1 MSSMIMIKF
10 YNCLSNNKTTIL
22 IKIIIFIKT
31 IMFISTTNKI
41 MSKEYYKKF
50 LSTKF
55 LTDRIISNQMIK
67 EARKLMEEL
76 YKINN

>member
-1 MSSMIMIKF
+1 MIKF

>member
-1 MSSMIMIKF
+1 MIKF
-10 YNCLSNNKTTIL
+10 YNCLSINKTTIL

-31 IMFISTTNKI
+31 IMFISTTNKT

-50 LSTKF
+50 LSMKF

-67 EARKLMEEL
+67 EVRKFMEEL

>member
-1 MSSMIMIKF
+1 MIMIKF
-10 YNCLSNNKTTIL
+10 YNCLSINKTTIL

-31 IMFISTTNKI
+31 IMFISTTNKT

-50 LSTKF
+50 LSMKF

-67 EARKLMEEL
+67 EVRKFMEEL